1 MVLNQLYCES
11 YYSEKFMLNKSK
23 IILLYWK

>member
-1 MVLNQLYCES
+1 MVLNQLYRES

-23 IILLYWK
+23 ITLLSVE